1 MKTLQSIISW
11 VDQQG
16 WIPKQVSIEQIRDS
30 TISIMLNQALQ
41 QRKVFVQELIGKT
54 KTKII
59 FKAVC
64 VCLFL
69 CAATGSFLLSW
80 VVGVSCLF
88 ISFGYVFS
96 LIIDI
101 TNIQLLRREMIST
114 NPVYIK
120 RLF

>member
-1 MKTLQSIISW
+1 MFQSVISW
-11 VDQQG
+11 VGQQG
-16 WIPKQVSIEQIRDS
+16 WLPNQVSVEQMRDS
-30 TISIMLNQALQ
+30 TISIMLHQALQ
-41 QRKVFVQELIGKT
+41 QRQALIQEIIGKT

-80 VVGVSCLF
+80 VIGISCLF
-88 ISFGYVFS
+88 ISLGYVFS
-96 LIIDI
+96 LLIDI